1 MDWTTIVWAILIV
14 MMIASIWPAFKHY
27 TENGPK
33 AKKGDWAGALLP
45 LGGVVLL
52 VLLLIMSVQ

>member
-1 MDWTTIVWAILIV
+1 MDWTKILWAILIV
-14 MMIASIWPAFKHY
+14 MMIASIWPAYKRH
-27 TENGPK
+27 TENAPK
-33 AKKGDWAGALLP
+33 AKKGDWAGVLLP